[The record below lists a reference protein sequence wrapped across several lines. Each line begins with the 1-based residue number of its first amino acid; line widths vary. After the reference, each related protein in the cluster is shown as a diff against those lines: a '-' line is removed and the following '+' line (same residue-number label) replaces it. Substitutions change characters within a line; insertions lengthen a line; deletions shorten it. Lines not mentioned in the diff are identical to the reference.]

1 MFVVSYSSYVR
12 RNKKYMLYIASDH
25 GGFQLKEFIKAN
37 LLQAGGRVVDLG
49 PDNLVPDDDYPDY
62 AKKVATRV
70 SKNPPSSSPSGRG
83 QGEGDFGILICR
95 SGQGMCI
102 AANKFKGVRAALAW
116 SVQTAKASRNDDH
129 ANILCLP
136 SDHIKPA
143 LAQKIVQAW
152 LDTPWSPDKRHVR
165 RVAKVGKLGK

>member
-1 MFVVSYSSYVR
+1 
-12 RNKKYMLYIASDH
+12 MLYIASDH

-37 LLQAGGRVVDLG
+37 LLKEGGRVVDLG
-49 PDNLVPDDDYPDY
+49 PGQLVTDDDYPDY
-62 AKKVATRV
+62 AKKVAGRV
-70 SKNPPSSSPSGRG
+70 SKSPDA
-83 QGEGDFGILICR
+83 DFGILICR

-102 AANKFKGVRAALAW
+102 SANKFKGVRAGLAW

-152 LDTPWSPDKRHVR
+152 LNTPWSQDKRHVR
-165 RVAKVGKLGK
+165 RIKKVGALEG